1 MSESKIH
8 RLRNL
13 ITIIMGGIETNN
25 VQLSLE
31 AVRRLEQELL
41 HCVETPVTDID
52 YMLNVPVLLA
62 IEVRSND
69 DDTFETNLC
78 CALGK
83 CGRTVD
89 IHSHGPE
96 AVQNVSCPK
105 HGFLTSFPHR
115 VALGEFVRHL
125 ANKILEKKGQR
136 LIDAGASFIVGDE
149 QPRPESINSAPADS

>member
-1 MSESKIH
+1 MS
-8 RLRNL
+8 
-13 ITIIMGGIETNN
+13 
-25 VQLSLE
+25 
-31 AVRRLEQELL
+31 
-41 HCVETPVTDID
+41 
-52 YMLNVPVLLA
+52 NVPVLLK

-78 CALGK
+78 CALGR
-83 CGRTVD
+83 CGKTVD
-89 IHSHGPE
+89 IDSHGPE

-115 VALGEFVRHL
+115 VALGEFVRYL

-149 QPRPESINSAPADS
+149 QPRPESIN